1 MKICPALNK
10 LMEGSKNSVDFSRR
24 GKNLVQ
30 KNQLA
35 FPCFEAWPLPDELD
49 WESNPF
55 KNRSWQW
62 RLHSLSFLPWLMAD
76 HWARKDMAALDKGL
90 RLIRSWLNC
99 WLESEPRVASE
110 FAWHDHGSAL
120 RAENILLFLAYV
132 STYSPDW
139 TEKNRQELETFHKS
153 LYKHGEYLVQNKY
166 YSRHTN
172 HGLEQSRVLMLLGTE
187 LDRSDWLDLAAHR
200 IRDEFAYS
208 FTCEG
213 VHKENSPGYHAF
225 VLNTFLNIFNSFPED
240 FHELKPEID
249 ILTEKALNFLV
260 HAIRPDGRYPILG
273 DTEHIFSHVPV
284 AKKWR
289 NDVAAHY
296 LFSRSE
302 GKEGIKPTET
312 IGLFPASGYAF
323 LRNSWDYEHDI
334 NNIMH
339 LVVKAGS
346 LGRYHYHQDE
356 GNILLYAFGEDWLI
370 DSGMYNYNN
379 SDPVRKYIRSRYA
392 HNIPIIA
399 SAIYKPDPD
408 TKFTQWSMG
417 CEETGD
423 KCKINMLFNFFQ
435 GFTHIRN
442 IEYYKNYSS
451 FNVVD
456 EILGM
461 NNDNKEVFFY
471 WHFPADKKIEVNYN
485 MIKISSQK
493 TDKCLYIDL
502 SGQDNLIIEIGRGQT
517 NGLILSCVSWERFK
531 YEDSAC
537 AIIKAQNRLPL
548 KLNTYFH
555 FDKGILPEI
564 ELMEKKHETR

>member
-1 MKICPALNK
+1 MNKNGWHSMKICPALNK
-10 LMEGSKNSVDFSRR
+10 LMEGSKNSADFSRR

-99 WLESEPRVASE
+99 WLESEPWVASE

-289 NDVAAHY
+289 NDAAAHY

-323 LRNSWDYEHDI
+323 LRNSWDYKHDI

-356 GNILLYAFGEDWLI
+356 GNIILYAFGEDWLI
-370 DSGMYNYNN
+370 DSGMYCYKNP
-379 SDPVRKYIRSRYA
+379 DPMRKYFRSRNA
-392 HNIPIIA
+392 HNIPLIA
-399 SAIYKPDPD
+399 TAMYNPDPD
-408 TKFTQWSMG
+408 AKFTQWSMAG
-417 CEETGD
+417 QGIND
-423 KCKINMLFNFFQ
+423 ICKINMRFDFFHNF
-435 GFTHIRN
+435 TYIRN
-442 IEYYKNYSS
+442 IEYRKNYLSFKVIDEISGVNITEQHIS
-451 FNVVD
+451 FN
-456 EILGM
+456 
-461 NNDNKEVFFY
+461 
-471 WHFPADKKIEVNYN
+471 WHIPTDKKIE
-485 MIKISSQK
+485 IKKNKIYISSLKTGRILTLHLEELENFEVKIFKGQK
-493 TDKCLYIDL
+493 EDKIY
-502 SGQDNLIIEIGRGQT
+502 
-517 NGLILSCVSWERFK
+517 SCVSWSRFK
-531 YEDSAC
+531 YEDSIC
-537 AIIKAQNRLPL
+537 LRIKTHGKLPL
-548 KLNTYFH
+548 KCITNFQ
-555 FDKGILPEI
+555 FIN
-564 ELMEKKHETR
+564 